1 MLKNHITA
9 TALNLFSLNGIKK
22 VSMTDVAQNSGVSK
36 RTLYDFFENK
46 EALLLEVLEVRDGY
60 FRDYYKKLVDE
71 DEYTALEILLL
82 YNEKVMEKPVWFSQA
97 FYDDIKRYPKAYESL
112 IQANNNGLT
121 EMILLLKKGVEEGM
135 FLEEVNFDI
144 IAFVAREH
152 MSTPP
157 PPMERFTKYTYAE
170 VNETFFWVFM
180 RGISTDEG
188 RKTLE
193 QYALKRQYKRN
204 NIL

>member
-1 MLKNHITA
+1 MLKNHITT
-9 TALNLFSLNGIKK
+9 TALKLFSLNGIKK
-22 VSMTDVAQNSGVSK
+22 VSMNDVAQNAGVSK

-46 EALLLEVLEVRDGY
+46 EALLLEVLVVRNDY
-60 FRDYYKKLVDE
+60 FEDYYQKLISEGD
-71 DEYTALEILLL
+71 YNALEILIL
-82 YNEKVMEKPVWFSQA
+82 YNEKMMEKPVWFSQA
-97 FYDDIKRYPKAYESL
+97 FYDDIRRYPVAYEYMVRTK
-112 IQANNNGLT
+112 NKGLT
-121 EMILLLKKGVEEGM
+121 EMIALLKKGVEEGV

-152 MSTPP
+152 MATPP
-157 PPMERFTKYTYAE
+157 PPMERFTKYTYIE

-193 QYALKRQYKRN
+193 QYALKRQYRKN